1 MSRRSFVL
9 LTFVLFGL
17 AVGCTLLLQRPSPS
31 AHPSPAVP
39 APIRLDGPVQL
50 DLLAGDG
57 IAGRRDGPVA
67 QARFDDPFGLVA
79 DEVGNVYLADGGDSN
94 RIRRIGSDGTVTTL
108 AGSAEGFADGS
119 GAAARFHTPSGIAR
133 DAAGNLYVADTGNHA
148 IRKISPQ
155 GVVSTLAGDG
165 TAGYRDGPAGLARFD
180 GPIGV
185 AVDGGGN
192 VFVADTY
199 NDRIRVIRPGGTVA
213 TLAGGDR
220 PGYRDGPGAEA
231 RFDTPCGIALDAAG
245 NLWIADTRNRAVR
258 RLAPDGQV
266 STLAQGIPDDAR
278 AVLRR
283 PLSIALGRDGALYL
297 GEASHGRLLRI
308 AQSGELKVLTG
319 DDPAERLSL
328 PAGLAFDR
336 AGRLVASDGQA
347 HRLHRLGPRDGA
359 AKPAVTG
366 PAPADP
372 LPASAGRWPLRPQD
386 GWHEVVG
393 TVGEVRGNDRGESRD
408 HLHNGLDVRGDVG
421 ETVLA
426 IADGKVDDPLAAW
439 GHGRLGE
446 GMALGTLR
454 YIHMRVG
461 RDARERPLDPAR
473 FQQLRGED
481 GKDRVRVRRGTRFR
495 AGDALGSINAMA
507 HVHLAL
513 GTEWALRDPF
523 ELGLQGFTDRV
534 APTIVQI
541 AVQDAQGKAPGRLE
555 QGRLVLARDGG
566 PLQLVVEAYDQVDGN
581 RPQRRLGLH
590 ALGYQL
596 LRGDVTPLAGFER
609 PRIGIDFS
617 RLPADD
623 DAVTVAYAADSG
635 ITVYGSAATRFRY
648 LAEHR
653 VRDGV
658 AEAADGALAGLPAGD
673 YIVRAVARDRAGN
686 ETRRELALTLR

>member
-1 MSRRSFVL
+1 M
-9 LTFVLFGL
+9 
-17 AVGCTLLLQRPSPS
+17 GCTLLLQRQAPSLAQPT
-31 AHPSPAVP
+31 AAPVP
-39 APIRLDGPVQL
+39 LRLDGPVQL

-57 IAGRRDGPVA
+57 IAGRRDGPAA

-79 DEVGNVYLADGGDSN
+79 DEAGNLYLADGGDAN
-94 RIRRIGSDGTVTTL
+94 RIRRIGADGTVTTL
-108 AGSAEGFADGS
+108 AGSAEGFADGA
-119 GAAARFHTPSGIAR
+119 GAAARFHTPSGLAR

-148 IRKISPQ
+148 IRKIGPQ
-155 GVVSTLAGDG
+155 GTVSTLAGDG
-165 TAGYRDGPAGLARFD
+165 TAGYRDGPAGQARFD
-180 GPIGV
+180 GPVGV
-185 AVDGGGN
+185 AVDRRGN

-199 NDRIRVIRPGGTVA
+199 NDRIRVIRPDGTVA

-231 RFDTPCGIALDAAG
+231 RFDTPCGIALDDGG
-245 NLWIADTRNRAVR
+245 NLWIADTRNRAIR
-258 RLAPDGQV
+258 KLAPDGQV
-266 STLAQGIPDDAR
+266 STLAQGIPEDAR

-283 PLSIALGRDGALYL
+283 PLSIAFGRDGALYV

-308 AQSGELKVLTG
+308 ARTGELTALTG

-328 PAGLAFDR
+328 PAGLALDR
-336 AGRLVASDGQA
+336 DGRLHASDGQA
-347 HRLHRLGPRDGA
+347 HRLHRIGPRAGA
-359 AKPAVTG
+359 VRPVVTG

-372 LPASAGRWPLRPQD
+372 MPATGGRWPLRPQD

-393 TVGEVRGNDRGESRD
+393 TVGEVRGNARGESRD
-408 HLHNGLDVRGDVG
+408 HLHNGLDVRGEVG

-426 IADGKVDDPLAAW
+426 IADAKVDDPLATW
-439 GHGRLGE
+439 GYGRLGE
-446 GMALGTLR
+446 GMALGALH

-461 RDARERPLDPAR
+461 RDAREQPLDPAR
-473 FQQLRGED
+473 FQQLQDLD
-481 GKDRVRVRRGTRFR
+481 GKGRVRVRRGTRFR
-495 AGDALGSINAMA
+495 AGEALGSINAMA

-513 GTEWALRDPF
+513 GAGWTMRDPF
-523 ELGLQGFTDRV
+523 ELGLLGFTDRV

-541 AVQDAQGKAPGRLE
+541 AVQDGQGKALGRLE

-596 LRGDVTPLAGFER
+596 LRGDGTPLTGFEQ
-609 PRIGIDFS
+609 PRVGIDFS

-623 DAVTVAYAADSG
+623 EAVKVAYAADSG

-658 AEAADGALAGLPAGD
+658 AEAADGPLAGLPAGD
-673 YIVRAVARDRAGN
+673 YLIRAVARDRAGN